1 MAKPLVQHAEPRLAD
16 SKQPAKMAK
25 PLVQHAGPR
34 LVDSTQPAKIA
45 KPRAYTAA
53 TTPATGVATTPARS
67 HKKLKVPRVP
77 VISPEEARRQAEAE
91 GLLLI
96 AANNSSGYRGVHIKL
111 TAVRRRWTH
120 PYYVYSHINGKQVTL
135 GSFACKEQA
144 ALCYARHLGRD
155 KCLRVQHE
163 VDTARAQPLSL
174 AEVHAKAR
182 EEGLELQRYPENRNR
197 GLTGYRGVT
206 LDARAKSG
214 RTFEANFTIPGGQGM
229 QEYLGRFWSAEEA
242 ALAHARHARRYAESW
257 LASGFALPRPKVR
270 NQGPRHAPAGANP
283 RSRHGVPAQQ
293 KLLLPEEDEEGGE
306 GGEGREGGEGGEGG
320 EGAEEDDDVE
330 GEEAKEDVLVLEGH
344 AVCEGEEPAGGW
356 EGMEA
361 EADDCD
367 EGDEGDDDGNEGSLD
382 VASTSSPSPVAAAA
396 AVARAVGAD
405 ASNGTAGEAA
415 SVCSICL
422 EAVSSSGGDPSMSW
436 GQAVCCEAKF
446 HYQCLCKWL
455 QQDAFVNSCPH
466 CRRRPKSMSSRRLLK
481 RCDE

>member
-1 MAKPLVQHAEPRLAD
+1 MADATYARCGGPHNCILREFHKGTCVFDMALGKRARLAPTSYTAPDLPRAKRRAAHLKAESPVAISAPQSSGSAVAISALQPSESSEHVVAYAPPPPPPPHPALGVQHAEPRLADSRQPAKMAKPLVQNDDDRLADSTQSAKMANPLVQHAEPRLAD

-197 GLTGYRGVT
+197 GLTAT
-206 LDARAKSG
+206 
-214 RTFEANFTIPGGQGM
+214 
-229 QEYLGRFWSAEEA
+229 
-242 ALAHARHARRYAESW
+242 
-257 LASGFALPRPKVR
+257 
-270 NQGPRHAPAGANP
+270 
-283 RSRHGVPAQQ
+283 
-293 KLLLPEEDEEGGE
+293 
-306 GGEGREGGEGGEGG
+306 
-320 EGAEEDDDVE
+320 
-330 GEEAKEDVLVLEGH
+330 
-344 AVCEGEEPAGGW
+344 AV
-356 EGMEA
+356 
-361 EADDCD
+361 
-367 EGDEGDDDGNEGSLD
+367 
-382 VASTSSPSPVAAAA
+382 
-396 AVARAVGAD
+396 
-405 ASNGTAGEAA
+405 
-415 SVCSICL
+415 
-422 EAVSSSGGDPSMSW
+422 
-436 GQAVCCEAKF
+436 
-446 HYQCLCKWL
+446 
-455 QQDAFVNSCPH
+455 
-466 CRRRPKSMSSRRLLK
+466 
-481 RCDE
+481 